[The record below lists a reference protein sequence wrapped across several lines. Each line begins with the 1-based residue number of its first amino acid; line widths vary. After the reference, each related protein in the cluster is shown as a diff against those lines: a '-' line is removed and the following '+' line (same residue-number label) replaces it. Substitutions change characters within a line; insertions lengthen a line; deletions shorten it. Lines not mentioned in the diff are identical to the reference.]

1 MATMSESEDWILK
14 QRKYSGETEETLRRE
29 FQETQ
34 REERQKN
41 YTQEDVDR
49 LKEQAEQSQKDN
61 K

>member
-1 MATMSESEDWILK
+1 MSESEDWILK